1 MYSYL
6 LRIRLVIPETSD
18 FALAFEVCVVHY
30 VMPACRI
37 TSSKCITT
45 SKHNYLIKSKE
56 QIRAYRWYGIE
67 VKYLHACGMSWK
79 LKQWGQKPFSCAIS
93 LLAWHCTSLI
103 SNYLMQ
109 RACYWFVLAVRAQVQ
124 SGDGTGSLPV
134 VFAWLDF
141 CFWYGCQDRA
151 VLYRNIIEAIASLK
165 QYSCRNKLAL
175 GHFKVVYLSWTGGM
189 VSPFHC
195 YASL

>member
-1 MYSYL
+1 M
-6 LRIRLVIPETSD
+6 V
-18 FALAFEVCVVHY
+18 
-30 VMPACRI
+30 
-37 TSSKCITT
+37 
-45 SKHNYLIKSKE
+45 
-56 QIRAYRWYGIE
+56 IE

-79 LKQWGQKPFSCAIS
+79 LKQWGQKSFSCAIS

-165 QYSCRNKLAL
+165 QYSCRNKLTL
-175 GHFKVVYLSWTGGM
+175 GHFKVVYLFILHELEEWFHLSIGM
-189 VSPFHC
+189 LHYKVITCITVQPI
-195 YASL
+195 ASFGVCHMWDMSQTCHVLC